1 MSHLRKD
8 LTEMVLWSPV
18 TANPLPESRF
28 PALSMA
34 PSRSGKKKRTRA
46 RSPFAHAMTVFV
58 YLRVTS
64 HFAPWYRE
72 GLLHRPN
79 SLHRPDG
86 PHDRTQLSAK
96 HRIIANRMLQ

>member
-1 MSHLRKD
+1 
-8 LTEMVLWSPV
+8 
-18 TANPLPESRF
+18 
-28 PALSMA
+28 
-34 PSRSGKKKRTRA
+34 
-46 RSPFAHAMTVFV
+46 MTVFV